1 MKTKDCNS
9 EKGDLLAMSEE
20 SDFSEFRKITII
32 GCGLIGGSLGLAFR
46 KNQFPGQIFGID
58 RKEVIKKAVD
68 CGAIDRGNTNI
79 EEGVKNADIVI
90 LATPVREIIQ
100 LISKIVP
107 FLSNRCLVTD
117 TGSTKVEIIKKMND
131 VFSDKYDFIGG
142 HPMAGLEKGGIEHAK
157 ANLFS
162 GRPYITVSR
171 KQNTQESSRKMSYLL
186 EKIGAF
192 EIRLN
197 AVEHD
202 KIIALVSHVPQL
214 ISVIMT
220 NMFGQLVQEGYNEK
234 CFKIGGNAF
243 NELTRVASSP
253 FSMWGDIF
261 QTNDKWVIDFID
273 NLEEMLEM
281 TKKKIVTNPYDLEED
296 FKEAGY
302 YKEKM

>member
-1 MKTKDCNS
+1 MV
-9 EKGDLLAMSEE
+9 EE
-20 SDFSEFRKITII
+20 SDFKFNKITII
-32 GCGLIGGSLGLAFR
+32 GCGLIGGSIGLAL
-46 KNQFPGQIFGID
+46 KQNQFPGQIFGID
-58 RKEVIKKAVD
+58 RKEVIEKAIN
-68 CGAIDRGNTNI
+68 CTAIDRGSENI
-79 EEGVKNADIVI
+79 EEGLENAGMVI

-100 LISKIVP
+100 LIGNIKP

-117 TGSTKVEIIKKMND
+117 TGSTKVEIIKKIND

-162 GRPYITVSR
+162 GKPYITVPR
-171 KQNTQESSRKMSYLL
+171 EQNTQEASRKMTYFL
-186 EKIGAF
+186 EKLGAF

-220 NMFGQLVQEGYNEK
+220 NMFGRLVQEGYNEK

-261 QTNDKWVIDFID
+261 QTNERWIINFID
-273 NLEEMLEM
+273 NLEEVLEM
-281 TKKKIVTNPYDLEED
+281 TKKKISTNPYDLEED
-296 FKEAGY
+296 FKKAGS